1 MKSAA
6 EPAMKQVMKSNPLLA
21 QCSSSTPNGN
31 SGGNTQPP
39 SQSCDSDAIKKKGQE
54 CSSAMIIGMAG
65 GNLCGAWSAFECCY
79 KDAFSSCDA
88 SMQTTVVEAITSGQ
102 SMQFKSCEA
111 SMCSSET
118 EEVLMATV
126 AIALAEFSLEDYIV
140 AVKKALGSTHV
151 KAAVQYFKILV
162 TYLVPNGATLDEIKQ
177 ALKTANN
184 VADNEV
190 EVSFSSR
197 RLGVDKRLL
206 SAEKQAVVTFK
217 VADKD
222 KAVAVVTSAGSASTT
237 QLETDLGGAASVA
250 SAPVT
255 TVEVETKVRISKQ
268 REDDLTTAI
277 EGAGK
282 GIGGT
287 ITATKGGPI
296 QVPQVTLNGSVFSSL
311 SGVVVA
317 AFIIISTT
325 M

>member
-1 MKSAA
+1 
-6 EPAMKQVMKSNPLLA
+6 
-21 QCSSSTPNGN
+21 
-31 SGGNTQPP
+31 
-39 SQSCDSDAIKKKGQE
+39 
-54 CSSAMIIGMAG
+54 
-65 GNLCGAWSAFECCY
+65 
-79 KDAFSSCDA
+79 
-88 SMQTTVVEAITSGQ
+88 MQTTVVEAITKSSQ
-102 SMQFKSCEA
+102 SMQLKSCEA
-111 SMCSSET
+111 SMCSSEA

-151 KAAVQYFKILV
+151 KATVLYFKVLF
-162 TYLVPNGATLDEIKQ
+162 TYLVPNGATLDEVKQ
-177 ALKTANN
+177 ALRTANN

-197 RLGVDKRLL
+197 RLGVDRRLV
-206 SAEKQAVVTFK
+206 SAEKQAVATFK
-217 VADKD
+217 VTDKD

-255 TVEVETKVRISKQ
+255 TVEVETKVRISKH

-287 ITATKGGPI
+287 ITATKEGPTK
-296 QVPQVTLNGSVFSSL
+296 VPQSTLNGSVFS
-311 SGVVVA
+311 
-317 AFIIISTT
+317 
-325 M
+325 